1 MRELRIPASIEDV
14 DTDWL
19 SAVLHDDVTGFEST
33 QIGEGI
39 GIMGQLFRVTPTYR
53 PGAGGSGPASVIV
66 KLPSPFEAN
75 RQQGIALG
83 LYEAEVRF
91 YNELK
96 ARTATATPYV
106 HYATIVPGTADFVIV
121 SEDLSHLAMV
131 DQIPG
136 LNELQARAAVRALA
150 DLHASWWGKVGTADY
165 EWLPTVNAPRIEP
178 VAAIYPQLWAGYL
191 ANFGDDLPDGAR
203 AAGDLIAPRWGEIM
217 NRLGGRPQTLIHM
230 DYRSENMFFSAG
242 LDVTVIDWQT
252 LGRGPGAYDLAY
264 LLGGN
269 LEIELRRELE
279 NDLVGSYHARLVDQG
294 VTGYPLETL
303 WSDYRLSAMAVTAT
317 PIFTGATL
325 DLANE
330 RGRTMIS
337 GMGSRLFS
345 SVVDNRSVELL

>member
-1 MRELRIPASIEDV
+1 MSNVRIPSSLDDIDAG
-14 DTDWL
+14 WL
-19 SAVLHDDVTGFEST
+19 SVVLDAEVTSFET
-33 QIGEGI
+33 AQIGEGI

-53 PGAGGSGPASVIV
+53 DGTSGSGPATVVV

-83 LYEAEVRF
+83 MYEAEVRF

-96 ARTATATPYV
+96 ATTATATPFV
-106 HYATIVPGTADFVIV
+106 HHAQIVPGTAEFVIV
-121 SEDLSHLAMV
+121 TEDLSHLTMV

-136 LNELQARAAVRALA
+136 LNELQARAAVCALA
-150 DLHASWWGKVGTADY
+150 DLHASWWGNVATTDY

-178 VAAIYPQLWAGYL
+178 VAAMYPQLWAGYL
-191 ANFGDDLPDGAR
+191 ANFGDDLPAGAR
-203 AAGDLIAPRWGEIM
+203 EVGDQIAPRWGEIM
-217 NRLGGRPQTLIHM
+217 NRLGARPQTLVHM
-230 DYRSENMFFSAG
+230 DFRSENMFFG
-242 LDVTVIDWQT
+242 PNLDVTVIDWQT

-269 LEIELRRELE
+269 LEVELRRALE
-279 NDLVGSYHARLVDQG
+279 ADLIGAYHARLVDQG
-294 VTGYPLETL
+294 VAGYSLDTL
-303 WSDYRLSAMAVTAT
+303 WGDYRFSAMAVTAT
-317 PIFTGATL
+317 PIFAGATL

-345 SVVDNRSVELL
+345 SVVDNNSGELL